1 MANNHDI
8 PELMPI
14 PEQLH
19 VFDVYRMRV
28 RFEDDPTKSR
38 NHYVAAI
45 VIQADDDGGVAVELT
60 GNPTWHRA
68 GDVQLPEYEHAGLT
82 HLTTAR
88 CAQLV
93 RFLRSDLQGFTGR
106 LSRNDA
112 IRVANAV
119 GEVKPEEQLWL

>member
-8 PELMPI
+8 PELMPV

-19 VFDVYRMRV
+19 VFDVYRMQV

-45 VIQADDDGGVAVELT
+45 VIQADDDGGVAVKLT
-60 GNPTWHRA
+60 SNPTWHGA

-82 HLTTAR
+82 PSDDR
-88 CAQLV
+88 S
-93 RFLRSDLQGFTGR
+93 LRAADAVPPVGSTGIHR
-106 LSRNDA
+106 
-112 IRVANAV
+112 
-119 GEVKPEEQLWL
+119 

>member
-19 VFDVYRMRV
+19 VFDVYRM
-28 RFEDDPTKSR
+28 
-38 NHYVAAI
+38 
-45 VIQADDDGGVAVELT
+45 Q
-60 GNPTWHRA
+60 
-68 GDVQLPEYEHAGLT
+68 
-82 HLTTAR
+82 
-88 CAQLV
+88 V

-119 GEVKPEEQLWL
+119 GEVKPEEQVWL

>member
-8 PELMPI
+8 PELMPV

-45 VIQADDDGGVAVELT
+45 VIQADDDGGVAVKLT
-60 GNPTWHRA
+60 SNPTWHGA

-82 HLTTAR
+82 HRRPLAAR
-88 CAQLV
+88 SWCG
-93 RFLRSDLQGFTGR
+93 SSGR
-106 LSRNDA
+106 IYRDSPVD
-112 IRVANAV
+112 
-119 GEVKPEEQLWL
+119 

>member
-8 PELMPI
+8 PELMPV

-19 VFDVYRMRV
+19 VFDVYRMQV

-45 VIQADDDGGVAVELT
+45 VIQADDDGGVAV
-60 GNPTWHRA
+60 
-68 GDVQLPEYEHAGLT
+68 QLPEYEHAGLI

-119 GEVKPEEQLWL
+119 GEVKPEEQVWL

>member
-8 PELMPI
+8 PELMPV

-28 RFEDDPTKSR
+28 RFR
-38 NHYVAAI
+38 
-45 VIQADDDGGVAVELT
+45 
-60 GNPTWHRA
+60 
-68 GDVQLPEYEHAGLT
+68 
-82 HLTTAR
+82 
-88 CAQLV
+88 
-93 RFLRSDLQGFTGR
+93 RSDLQGFTGR

-119 GEVKPEEQLWL
+119 GEVKPEEQVWL

>member
-8 PELMPI
+8 PELMPV

-45 VIQADDDGGVAVELT
+45 VIQADDDGGVAVKLT
-60 GNPTWHRA
+60 SNPTWHGRA
-68 GDVQLPEYEHAGLT
+68 MCNCPSMSMPGLP
-82 HLTTAR
+82 
-88 CAQLV
+88 
-93 RFLRSDLQGFTGR
+93 
-106 LSRNDA
+106 
-112 IRVANAV
+112 I
-119 GEVKPEEQLWL
+119 

>member
-8 PELMPI
+8 PELMPV

-45 VIQADDDGGVAVELT
+45 VIQADDDGGVAVKLT
-60 GNPTWHRA
+60 SNPTCMGRA
-68 GDVQLPEYEHAGLT
+68 MCNCPSMSMPGLP
-82 HLTTAR
+82 
-88 CAQLV
+88 
-93 RFLRSDLQGFTGR
+93 
-106 LSRNDA
+106 
-112 IRVANAV
+112 I
-119 GEVKPEEQLWL
+119 